1 MITEVNTMPIRTIKQ
16 ALLLTSLM
24 ISLGGCSISDWYN
37 GYYAEAAAMD
47 RYDKRVNAFYAA
59 ESPEMKELR
68 RKNNNIC
75 LKHVS
80 HSVTK
85 GSGLNGSALYE
96 KCMIDRG
103 TPEP

>member
-1 MITEVNTMPIRTIKQ
+1 MPIRTIKQ

-68 RKNNNIC
+68 RKNSDIC
-75 LKHVS
+75 SQEEKAFIDKHPDVIPYG
-80 HSVTK
+80 VIT
-85 GSGLNGSALYE
+85 